1 MMEPIRI
8 LYAEDDPRDA
18 DLTRARFEQGE
29 SDLQLDI
36 VETGEQA
43 WQRLQSEAYEALL
56 LDNHLPDMDGL
67 DLLKRLLAHNFTL
80 PVVMVTGLGDEE
92 VVVQALR
99 FGAVDYVP
107 KSDDYLATLPGLLRD
122 LALTARRRQARISS
136 PLASTRRRVLY
147 VEHHAMDVDLTRQ
160 HLAEAAPH
168 LTLTVVATCSQA
180 LERLVQPADFDLVL
194 VDLRMPDMNGLD
206 FLREL
211 RRRGVELPCIFITGQ
226 GDEQTAIAGLKL
238 GAADYVV
245 KRANYL
251 LYLPF
256 AIERAIEHF
265 QLDRA
270 NRALR
275 DSEQSFRLLFS
286 NNPHP
291 MWVYDLETLRFLEV
305 NAAAIDQ
312 YGYTHDEF
320 LELTL
325 LDIRPP
331 DERER
336 LLANVRQPRPALQ
349 HSGEWR
355 HRLRDG
361 RVIDV
366 EITSHTLDFGG
377 RPAVLV
383 VAKNITERK
392 RAEAELIK
400 SQRLLQDITDNSAAL
415 IYALDLE
422 GRFTLINRSLEAVFG
437 VPRETLIGKTREAI
451 LPPDY
456 AAAHR
461 ANDLLVQ
468 TERRALTVEET
479 NQEPDG
485 LHTYLSVKFPLLSAD
500 GRVQGVGGISTD
512 ITARKQAEVRLAQQ
526 LDELRRWQAV
536 VMGRETR
543 LLDLKHE
550 VNQLLRQLNQ
560 PPRYP
565 SADADATENGQS

>member
-1 MMEPIRI
+1 MTEHIHI

-29 SDLQLDI
+29 SDLRLDI
-36 VETGEQA
+36 VNTGEQA
-43 WQRLQSEAYEALL
+43 WQCLQAQPYDVLL

-67 DLLKRLLAHNFTL
+67 SLLKRLLLNKVAL
-80 PVVMVTGLGDEE
+80 PVVLVTGLGDEE

-107 KSDDYLATLPGLLRD
+107 KSGDYLATLPGLLRN
-122 LALTARRRQARISS
+122 LARLWRRQQAHGSS
-136 PLASTRRRVLY
+136 PLAPKYRHVLY
-147 VEHHAMDVDLTRQ
+147 VEHHVMDVDLTRQ

-168 LTLTVVATCSQA
+168 LTLTVVATCSAA
-180 LERLVQPADFDLVL
+180 LARLAPPAAFDLVL
-194 VDLRMPDMNGLD
+194 VDLRMPDMSGLD
-206 FLREL
+206 FLSEL
-211 RRRGVELPCIFITGQ
+211 RRRGIELPCIFITGQ
-226 GDEQTAIAGLKL
+226 GDEQTAIAALKL

-245 KRANYL
+245 KRDNYL
-251 LYLPF
+251 LSLPF
-256 AIERAIEHF
+256 AIERAIVHF

-270 NRALR
+270 NTILQN
-275 DSEQSFRLLFS
+275 SEQSFRLLFA

-305 NAAAIDQ
+305 NKAAVDH
-312 YGYTHDEF
+312 YGYTRDEF
-320 LELTL
+320 LGLTL

-331 DERER
+331 AERER
-336 LLANVRQPRPALQ
+336 LLADVQRPRPDLQ
-349 HSGEWR
+349 HSGEWQ
-355 HRLRDG
+355 HRLKDG

-366 EITSHTLDFGG
+366 EITSHTLTFGG
-377 RPAVLV
+377 RPAALV
-383 VAKNITERK
+383 VAQDITERK

-400 SQRLLQDITDNSAAL
+400 SRRLLQDITDNSAAL

-422 GRFTLINRSLEAVFG
+422 GRFTLINRRLESVFG
-437 VPRETLIGKTREAI
+437 VPRETLIGQPREAV

-468 TERRALTVEET
+468 IERRPLMFEET

-485 LHTYLSVKFPLLSAD
+485 LHTYLSVKFPLLDAD
-500 GRVQGVGGISTD
+500 GRVQGIGGISTD
-512 ITARKQAEVRLAQQ
+512 ITERKQAEVQQAQQ

-543 LLDLKHE
+543 LLELKRE

-565 SADADATENGQS
+565 SVEADATEIGQT